1 MTRKINCFSCQLY
14 QINCKIKWQHV
25 QNETKRKQNQTESER
40 IKDVTWLD
48 YRQLDENKSK
58 LEMENDL
65 AASIGTCV
73 LDESVDIVSKECLS
87 LCK

>member
-1 MTRKINCFSCQLY
+1 MVACS
-14 QINCKIKWQHV
+14 
-25 QNETKRKQNQTESER
+25 KRNKTKQNITESER
-40 IKDVTWLD
+40 IKDGTWLD